1 MKKIRD
7 ILKPVTEKWKNLG
20 KSKKI
25 GIILALTV
33 AIFGAIFTAAYFSR
47 VKYAV
52 LFSNLDTSDSASIIN
67 TLKTDKVSYKVQG
80 TSILVPENQV
90 DELRISVLS
99 NGSVSSEKGWSL
111 FDQNQFGVTDTE
123 EKVMYQR
130 ALQDELA
137 KTIESFDEVDK
148 ARVHLVLPDDTVFA
162 KDESEN
168 KASASVTLKLKG
180 TSTLDEGQV
189 KAIIAL
195 VSGSVKNLPKENVQV
210 IDSNM
215 NLLSDNVYDS
225 TDNNGLTSASKQQI
239 LKNQFESG
247 LQNDVKK
254 MLEAVF
260 GSGKVSVKINAD
272 LDFDSQQITTIKYDK
287 DKVIRSQSI
296 SKESSNDSSGGSTSA
311 SPVDNNMSNTTSST
325 SSPASN
331 TSKDDETTN
340 YEIGQTE
347 DKTVKA
353 PGEVKRMT
361 VSVIID
367 GNLDDTEKTQ
377 IQNIVSAATG
387 YDATRGD
394 QINIEALPFN
404 NGIQSQ
410 AQKDLQELNAEKSNQ
425 AKYKLYALIGGSL
438 LGLLL
443 LFFIIRAIKRKK
455 KKTTGEI
462 IEEQMANPKPGINV
476 VVGDKAAA
484 ANVVQS
490 EPVSYQPVLDEND
503 EKENVD
509 TEIRDYAN
517 RKPDQVVE
525 IIKTWLSDDER

>member
-1 MKKIRD
+1 MKKILD
-7 ILKPVTEKWKNLG
+7 ILKPVINKWKNLS

-25 GIILALTV
+25 AVVLSLTV
-33 AIFGAIFTAAYFSR
+33 AIFAIIFIIAYLNT

-67 TLKTDKVSYKVQG
+67 TLKTDKVSYKVKG
-80 TSILVPENQV
+80 TSILVPESQV
-90 DELRISVLS
+90 DELRISALS

-111 FDQNQFGVTDTE
+111 FDSSQFGVTDTE

-130 ALQDELA
+130 ALQDELE

-162 KDESEN
+162 KDN
-168 KASASVTLKLKG
+168 DDKASASVTLKLKG
-180 TSTLDEGQV
+180 TSTLNEEQV

-195 VSGSVKNLPKENVQV
+195 ISGSVKNLPKENVQV

-215 NLLSDNVYDS
+215 NLLSENVYDDS
-225 TDNNGLTSASKQQI
+225 TTDGTTSASKQEI
-239 LKNQFESG
+239 LKSQFEKG
-247 LQNDVKK
+247 LQDDVRK
-254 MLEAVF
+254 MLETVF

-272 LDFDSQQITTIKYDK
+272 LDFDSNQITTIKYDK
-287 DKVIRSQSI
+287 NGVIRSQSL
-296 SKESSNDSSGGSTSA
+296 SKEADSDSSESSTSA
-311 SPVDNNMSNTTSST
+311 SPVDNNMSNTTSSG
-325 SSPASN
+325 SNPASN
-331 TSKDDETTN
+331 TTKEDSTTN

-347 DKTVKA
+347 TKTVTA

-377 IQNIVSAATG
+377 INNIVSAATG
-387 YDATRGD
+387 YDQTRGD

-404 NGIQSQ
+404 NDTQTQ
-410 AQKDLQELNAEKSNQ
+410 AQKDLQELNSEESKTAN
-425 AKYKLYALIGGSL
+425 YKLYAIIGGSL

-443 LFFIIRAIKRKK
+443 LFIIIRALRRKK
-455 KKTTGEI
+455 NKAGDEI
-462 IEEQMANPKPGINV
+462 IEEEIANTKPGIDV
-476 VVGDKAAA
+476 VIGDKTPD
-484 ANVVQS
+484 ANLVKK
-490 EPVSYQPVLDEND
+490 EPVTYQPVLDEND
-503 EKENVD
+503 EKDNVD

-517 RKPDQVVE
+517 RKPDQVIE

>member
-1 MKKIRD
+1 M
-7 ILKPVTEKWKNLG
+7 EKLRQI
-20 KSKKI
+20 KKI

-33 AIFGAIFTAAYFSR
+33 AIFGAIFTVAYFNR

-67 TLKTDKVSYKVQG
+67 ALKTDKVSYKVQG

-99 NGSVSSEKGWSL
+99 NGNVSSEKGWSL

-162 KDESEN
+162 KDNSD

-215 NLLSDNVYDS
+215 NLLSDNVYDG

-260 GSGKVSVKINAD
+260 GSGKVSVKVNAD

-296 SKESSNDSSGGSTSA
+296 SKESSNDSSGSSTSA
-311 SPVDNNMSNTTSST
+311 SPVDNNMSNTTSSG

-404 NGIQSQ
+404 TDIQNQ
-410 AQKDLQELNAEKSNQ
+410 AQKDLQELNADKSNQ
-425 AKYKLYALIGGSL
+425 AKYKLYAIIGGSL

-455 KKTTGEI
+455 KKATGEI
-462 IEEQMANPKPGINV
+462 IEEQMTKPKPGINV

-525 IIKTWLSDDER
+525 IIKTWPIRR

>member
-1 MKKIRD
+1 M
-7 ILKPVTEKWKNLG
+7 EKLRQI
-20 KSKKI
+20 KKI

-33 AIFGAIFTAAYFSR
+33 AIFGAIFTVAYFNR

-67 TLKTDKVSYKVQG
+67 ALKTDKVSYKVQG

-99 NGSVSSEKGWSL
+99 NGNVSSEKGWSL

-162 KDESEN
+162 KDNSD

-215 NLLSDNVYDS
+215 NLLSDNVYDG

-260 GSGKVSVKINAD
+260 GSGKVSVKVNAD

-296 SKESSNDSSGGSTSA
+296 SKESSNDSSGSSTSA
-311 SPVDNNMSNTTSST
+311 SPVDNNMSNTTSSG

-404 NGIQSQ
+404 TDIQNQ
-410 AQKDLQELNAEKSNQ
+410 AQKDLQELNADKSNQ
-425 AKYKLYALIGGSL
+425 AKYKLYAIIGGSL

-455 KKTTGEI
+455 KKATGEI
-462 IEEQMANPKPGINV
+462 IEEQMTKPKPGINV

>member
-1 MKKIRD
+1 MKKMLD
-7 ILKPVTEKWKNLG
+7 FLKPLINKWKNFS

-25 GIILALTV
+25 AAVLCLTV
-33 AIFGAIFTAAYFSR
+33 VIFSIIFAVAYFNR

-52 LFSNLDTSDSASIIN
+52 LFSDLDTSNSASIIN
-67 TLKTDKVSYKVQG
+67 TLKTDKISYKISG
-80 TSILVPENQV
+80 TSILVPEDKV

-99 NGSVSSEKGWSL
+99 DGSVSSEKGWSL
-111 FDQNQFGVTDTE
+111 FDESKFGVTDTE

-148 ARVHLVLPDDTVFA
+148 ARVHLVIPDDTVFA
-162 KDESEN
+162 KEDN
-168 KASASVTLKLKG
+168 DKASASVTLKLKG
-180 TSTLDEGQV
+180 TSTLNENQV

-195 VSGSVKNLPKENVQV
+195 ISGSVKSLPKENVQV

-215 NLLSDNVYDS
+215 NLLSENVYDDTTTS
-225 TDNNGLTSASKQQI
+225 GLTSASKQEI
-239 LKNQFESG
+239 LKSQFEKG
-247 LQNDVKK
+247 LQDDVSK
-254 MLEAVF
+254 MLETVF

-272 LDFDSQQITTIKYDK
+272 LDFDSKQITTIKYDK
-287 DKVIRSQSI
+287 DGVIRSQSKT
-296 SKESSNDSSGGSTSA
+296 KETASDATGTSSSA
-311 SPVDNNMSNTTSST
+311 SPVDNNMSNTTT
-325 SSPASN
+325 SGNNDASN
-331 TSKDDETTN
+331 TNKEEDTTN

-347 DKTVKA
+347 EKTVKA

-377 IQNIVSAATG
+377 INNIVSAATG
-387 YDATRGD
+387 YDETRGD

-404 NGIQSQ
+404 TDNKTQ
-410 AQKDLQELNAEKSNQ
+410 AQKDLQELNAESKN
-425 AKYKLYALIGGSL
+425 ANYKLYEIIGGSL

-443 LFFIIRAIKRKK
+443 LFFIIRAIRKK
-455 KKTTGEI
+455 KNKSNKEI
-462 IEEQMANPKPGINV
+462 IEEEMTNKNPGINV
-476 VVGDKAAA
+476 VVGDKTPAA
-484 ANVVQS
+484 S
-490 EPVSYQPVLDEND
+490 IIKKEPVSYQPVLDESD
-503 EKENVD
+503 EKNNVD